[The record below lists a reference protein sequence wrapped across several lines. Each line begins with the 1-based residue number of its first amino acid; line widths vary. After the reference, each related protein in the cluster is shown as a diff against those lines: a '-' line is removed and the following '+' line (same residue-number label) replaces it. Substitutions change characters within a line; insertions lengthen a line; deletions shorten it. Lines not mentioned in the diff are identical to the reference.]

1 MKYTLAG
8 PGDHA
13 DIERLLAQTDMQS
26 WVRLSF
32 RADLSAPPM
41 HPGAETA
48 HAFAR
53 DGATLAA
60 CASRTTMPTPHGP
73 VTWIGGLRVAPAYRG
88 RPGLMRKGLTAI
100 RALLLPDSPGWQIA
114 AILSENTAATR
125 LLTSNLPGFPRFT
138 PVGDLTTLALRP
150 RRAKTPGIRPATEAD
165 LPQIRATLSARTGP
179 LLPLIP
185 PDFPS
190 GFPGLTPQDFLISDT
205 GGTIALWDQRPNR
218 AFRVTGYAPALATLR
233 PLWNLAAPL
242 TGQPALPPP
251 GTTLAQAFLAF
262 LRADTTDDAHR
273 LVLAALDLAHRRG
286 LATATLGLPPGD
298 PLTRRLRHR
307 AYRSTLYRV
316 TWPDAPPANLPD
328 LAHAT
333 VELALL

>member
-88 RPGLMRKGLTAI
+88 RPGLMRNGLTAI

-125 LLTSNLPGFPRFT
+125 LLTRGLPGFPTFT
-138 PVGDLTTLALRP
+138 PVQDLTTLALRP
-150 RRAKTPGIRPATEAD
+150 RRAKIPGIRPASEAD
-165 LPQIRATLSARTGP
+165 LPPVRATLAARRGP

-185 PDFPS
+185 DDFPA
-190 GFPGLTPQDFLISDT
+190 GFPGLSVKDILISDR
-205 GGTIALWDQRPNR
+205 GGVIALWDQRPHR
-218 AFRVTGYAPALATLR
+218 AFYVTGYAPALTTLR
-233 PLWNLAAPL
+233 PLWNLTAPL
-242 TGQPALPPP
+242 TGQPSLPPP

-262 LRADTTDDAHR
+262 LHADTTDDAHR
-273 LVLAALDLAHRRG
+273 LVTAALDLAHRRG
-286 LATATLGLPPGD
+286 LTTATLGLLPAD
-298 PLTRRLRHR
+298 PLAARLRHR

-316 TWPDAPPANLPD
+316 TWPDASPEKLPD
-328 LAHAT
+328 LTQAD